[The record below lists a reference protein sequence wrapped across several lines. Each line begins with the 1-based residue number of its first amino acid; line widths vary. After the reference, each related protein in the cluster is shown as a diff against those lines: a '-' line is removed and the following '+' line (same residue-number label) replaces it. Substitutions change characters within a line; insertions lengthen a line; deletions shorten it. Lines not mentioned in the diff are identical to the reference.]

1 MGKEVF
7 TFIIKEMKDRKYF
20 SSSAYSTP
28 NLSHTY
34 QLTVIVYVFDSGPKE
49 RFLKFLPLASH
60 KGKYMADLVL
70 EVLNESNMDV
80 INCRGQSYD
89 NVSNASGTYKGMRAE
104 KKALLVR
111 RLFPIGCTL
120 AKFSCR
126 VSHLLLY

>member
-20 SSSAYSTP
+20 SISAYSTP
-28 NLSHTY
+28 NVSHTY

-60 KGKYMADLVL
+60 KGKYMAGLVL

-80 INCRGQSYD
+80 INCRRQSYN
-89 NVSNASGTYKGMRAE
+89 NVSNASGTYKGMQAE
-104 KKALLVR
+104 KKSTASTQVIAYLLHT
-111 RLFPIGCTL
+111 C
-120 AKFSCR
+120 
-126 VSHLLLY
+126 